1 MVCEIE
7 GLCFEFWSLGVVVD
21 RERVWRLG
29 YTTLAGLHFMTFC
42 YPDRFL
48 G

>member
-1 MVCEIE
+1 MVCETK

-29 YTTLAGLHFMTFC
+29 YTTLAGLT
-42 YPDRFL
+42 L
-48 G
+48 